1 METTEIETGPSPRP
15 DARAEPRSVAIVAA
29 PASEQR
35 HGEAAAPSGGFTP
48 GTIAAS
54 LAVLVVFLAAWE
66 WLPAALGVPEF
77 ILPPPSRV
85 WSEFLRMLA
94 NERLLWHT
102 GITTLEII
110 VGFVLGSLLGI
121 MIGFVLGLSPK
132 AELVLSPYL
141 LALQIAPKV
150 AFAPLFVMWLGYTVY
165 PKILVAI
172 LIVFF
177 PVMVNVLTAVRTVDP
192 DLVSLARSFSAT
204 RLQIFRLIEYPA
216 SLPPLFAGL
225 RIAAT
230 LAVIGVVVGELVGGN
245 LGLGYLLT
253 YGEGQG
259 NTAMVFVT
267 IIVLTIIGIIA
278 YALVTWLERR
288 VLHYMPKAQH
298 AAV

>member
-1 METTEIETGPSPRP
+1 MATTIQTGEAPRP
-15 DARAEPRSVAIVAA
+15 DARAEPHSVAVVATT
-29 PASEQR
+29 
-35 HGEAAAPSGGFTP
+35 AAARGKAEPVPSPSGFTP

-54 LAVLVVFLAAWE
+54 IAVLVVFVAVWE
-66 WLPAALGVPEF
+66 WLPRAVGVPEF
-77 ILPPPSRV
+77 ILPPPSKV
-85 WSEFLRMLA
+85 WSEFLRMAA

-110 VGFVLGSLLGI
+110 VGFVLGCLLGI
-121 MIGFVLGLSPK
+121 VIGFVLGLSPK
-132 AELVLSPYL
+132 TELVLSPYI

-192 DLVSLARSFSAT
+192 DMVSLARSFSAT
-204 RLQIFRLIEYPA
+204 RMQIFRLIEYPA

-267 IIVLTIIGIIA
+267 IIVLTIIGIVA
-278 YALVTWLERR
+278 YAGVAFTERR

-298 AAV
+298 VSV